1 MQQNFSDS
9 YLNSAAGWMACCI
22 HIPADGIFG
31 GNQRRI
37 CADQCIDGGIKN
49 LICQHFLLSTAYQQ
63 ERNCTELLPR
73 ANSISAHSASL
84 YIYS

>member
-37 CADQCIDGGIKN
+37 CADQCIDGVICDFLRFESGI
-49 LICQHFLLSTAYQQ
+49 
-63 ERNCTELLPR
+63 
-73 ANSISAHSASL
+73 
-84 YIYS
+84 